1 MINFIPQQ
9 ALNEAVLFQLFVHAQ
24 KADERLLKDE
34 IARLFSIA
42 VSAKRVELALDDL
55 VERSFVSRWVNS
67 GSSSI
72 KPEGYKYVE
81 TQLTDPDSFIS
92 QYAINGDDWLEQQNL
107 GNGAPAS
114 DRIVA
119 FNHNQVEEAVGAIT
133 PVIEALEA
141 DNGSPDQPGL
151 RERILGQLRAG
162 VELIRVGE
170 FKAYLVYLTVV
181 RGLGELIQ
189 KYGNP
194 AIAKLADALLGAIVS
209 QIFQAK

>member
-1 MINFIPQQ
+1 LINFIPQQ

-34 IARLFSIA
+34 IAKLFSIA
-42 VSAKRVELALDDL
+42 ISAKRVELALDDL
-55 VERSFVSRWVNS
+55 VERSFVSRWSNS
-67 GSSSI
+67 GSSTI

-81 TQLTDPDSFIS
+81 EQLADPDSFIS
-92 QYAINGDDWLEQQNL
+92 RYAMNGDDWLNQQNL

-114 DRIVA
+114 DRVVT
-119 FNHNQVEEAVGAIT
+119 FSHNQVDEAVASFA

-141 DNGSPDQPGL
+141 DNGNPEQPGL

-162 VELIRVGE
+162 IELIRAGE

-181 RGLGELIQ
+181 RGLGELIE

>member
-1 MINFIPQQ
+1 MISFIPQD

-34 IARLFSIA
+34 IAKLFSIPI
-42 VSAKRVELALDDL
+42 SAKRVELALDDL
-55 VERSFVSRWVNS
+55 KKREFVSHWTS
-67 GSSSI
+67 GSSTI

-81 TQLTDPDSFIS
+81 AQLSDPDSFIGR
-92 QYAINGDDWLEQQNL
+92 YAMSGDDWLSQQNL
-107 GNGAPAS
+107 SNDAPAS
-114 DRIVA
+114 DRIVK
-119 FNHNQVEEAVGAIT
+119 FSHNQIEEAVSSIL
-133 PVIEALEA
+133 PVVEALEA
-141 DNGSPDQPGL
+141 DNGDPDQPGF

-162 VELIRVGE
+162 IELIRVGE

-194 AIAKLADALLGAIVS
+194 AIARLADALLGGIVS